1 MLKIGTQTKNVVC
14 DENPE
19 DGFQLLKKCGF
30 DCCDFSLN
38 SYLTNTDLY
47 KEKLNTF
54 FDKTDS
60 ELERFFTPHKIESAA
75 AGINISQ
82 MHMPYPNFIPNGGKE
97 LNDYLQNIVSMKT
110 YKNPDDADECISA
123 GIEELIIKWKKFDM
137 EKKNPFSYFT
147 TVATFAITNTWNK
160 LHGGKYPT
168 ISIDNFTNRF

>member
-60 ELERFFTPHKIESAA
+60 ELERFVP
-75 AGINISQ
+75 
-82 MHMPYPNFIPNGGKE
+82 FIHR
-97 LNDYLQNIVSMKT
+97 
-110 YKNPDDADECISA
+110 
-123 GIEELIIKWKKFDM
+123 
-137 EKKNPFSYFT
+137 SYRRDR
-147 TVATFAITNTWNK
+147 NK
-160 LHGGKYPT
+160 MM
-168 ISIDNFTNRF
+168 S